1 MFPHS
6 TTASRYQLSEPL
18 KTNVEL
24 SLFELTWLLIG
35 IWLYLLYWI
44 QYYIL
49 RLDALLDCGT
59 PVAPFTNMV

>member
-6 TTASRYQLSEPL
+6 TTASIYQVSGPL
-18 KTNVEL
+18 KTNMEI
-24 SLFELTWLLIG
+24 SPFEQTWLLIG

-49 RLDALLDCGT
+49 HLNALLDCGT